1 MSEYQ
6 RLETKITSY
15 LKRNNIKS
23 TQNIISF
30 YDLYKALENKFSE
43 LKEVQVNSKLIEKIN
58 KDNTIYTKILDNIL
72 ATTSNNTS
80 KITFFYGIGSHPETF
95 TILKDFD
102 DNDIYFDK
110 DTTPNK
116 PFITKYYD
124 DIMFIFHT
132 LESFSEIM
140 KIDIGL
146 TSENDKLKPIVFTD
160 GFLTLKIN
168 YDVYGNVN
176 TNISIN
182 SKEDTTGIYQREWF
196 TRKKLSE
203 LVSENND
210 EILKK
215 IPINVKDLDV
225 KYQNLV
231 TEYKSNNLNG

>member
-30 YDLYKALENKFSE
+30 YDLY
-43 LKEVQVNSKLIEKIN
+43 
-58 KDNTIYTKILDNIL
+58 
-72 ATTSNNTS
+72 
-80 KITFFYGIGSHPETF
+80 
-95 TILKDFD
+95 
-102 DNDIYFDK
+102 
-110 DTTPNK
+110 
-116 PFITKYYD
+116 
-124 DIMFIFHT
+124 
-132 LESFSEIM
+132 
-140 KIDIGL
+140 
-146 TSENDKLKPIVFTD
+146 
-160 GFLTLKIN
+160 
-168 YDVYGNVN
+168 
-176 TNISIN
+176 NISIN